1 MNITN
6 SQEEKVIKE
15 RIDKIQERIDRAAQ
29 KTGRNSTEME
39 LITVTKQKSAAII
52 KILLDNGISK
62 IGESY
67 LKEALFKIELLK
79 DYQLDWYMIGNIQ
92 SGKELQ
98 IAKNFSEIHS
108 VGRLRTAKELNK
120 RAMQIERIL
129 PVYLEFNVSGEG
141 TKHGWEAWK
150 ENRWENLLPEIE
162 KITKYQNLKIKGLM
176 TMAPYSINPE
186 DSRPYFARLRNLG
199 VYLQSIFPENNFSG
213 LSMGMSGDFEVAI
226 EEGATVLR
234 IGSALVGSR

>member
-1 MNITN
+1 MKIIDSPDLNL
-6 SQEEKVIKE
+6 IKE
-15 RIDKIQERIDRAAQ
+15 RIENIQDRIDHAAQ
-29 KTGRNSTEME
+29 ETGRNSAEIE
-39 LITVTKQKSAAII
+39 LIAVTKEKSAAII

-67 LKEALFKIELLK
+67 LKEALFKIDLLK
-79 DYQLDWYMIGNIQ
+79 DYQLDWIMIGNIQ

-98 IAKNFSEIHS
+98 IARNFSEIHS
-108 VGRLRTAKELNK
+108 IGRLRTAKEMNR
-120 RAMQIERIL
+120 RARQIERVL

-141 TKHGWEAWK
+141 TKHGWEAWN
-150 ENRWENLLPEIE
+150 EDLWENLLPEIE
-162 KITKYQNLKIKGLM
+162 KITNFQNLKIKGLM

-186 DSRPYFARLRNLG
+186 DSRPYFARLRKLG
-199 VYLQSIFPENNFSG
+199 NYLQSIFLENNFSG

-226 EEGATVLR
+226 EEGSTVLR